1 MGSQWVTEANQLGSK
16 MDSQWATEATN
27 TILVLKIKEVAV
39 YFPWA
44 NPQDKVIKI
53 ISDREDS
60 IKDEI

>member
-1 MGSQWVTEANQLGSK
+1 